1 MIWPLKEGKNKM
13 TDGVAAEIEYFR
25 GDASSGIT
33 PPNLLKECTF
43 AEHIVR
49 ARGKRDKFTSVSL
62 SPSSIRC
69 FGDTLWQLK
78 CKDCITAGHTLVE
91 HPQLLSNLQE
101 IIKSE
106 VKADRARAI
115 QALRYA
121 KTRKEG
127 LIDWQL
133 GISSVDR
140 KELENWTALQVRP
153 FFSRR

>member
-1 MIWPLKEGKNKM
+1 MA
-13 TDGVAAEIEYFR
+13 DGVAEEKDYFR
-25 GDASSGIT
+25 GDEDSGIT
-33 PPNLLKECTF
+33 PPNLLKDCTF

-62 SPSSIRC
+62 SPASIRC

-78 CKDCITAGHTLVE
+78 CNDCITAGHTLIE
-91 HPQLLSNLQE
+91 HHQLLSNLQQS
-101 IIKSE
+101 IKSE
-106 VKADRARAI
+106 DKADRARAI

-121 KTRKEG
+121 RARKEG

-133 GISSVDR
+133 DISGVDR
-140 KELENWTALQVRP
+140 KTLDNWTSTQVRP